1 MCFVFVFWQEIR
13 GEICWLGF
21 KTSAQLHLKTLS
33 AQSVLVVRFL
43 LARAG
48 DAVLGLAGARAQA
61 VQSPTILGVINV
73 VLEEKL
79 NRRKDFLHHRTKVA
93 TKVNSERRI

>member
-1 MCFVFVFWQEIR
+1 MAGDQR
-13 GEICWLGF
+13 GNCWLGF
-21 KTSAQLHLKTLS
+21 KTSAQLHLKTEES
-33 AQSVLVVRFL
+33 AQSVLVVRFF

-79 NRRKDFLHHRTKVA
+79 NRRKDFFSASR
-93 TKVNSERRI
+93 NQSGNESELREADLRIH